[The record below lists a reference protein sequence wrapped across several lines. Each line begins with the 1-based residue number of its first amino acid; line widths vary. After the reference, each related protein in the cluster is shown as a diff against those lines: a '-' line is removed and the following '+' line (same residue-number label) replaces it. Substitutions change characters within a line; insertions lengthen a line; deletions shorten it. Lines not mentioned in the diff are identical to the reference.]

1 MIIYKK
7 TDGIITTG
15 ERSINN
21 YQSGLIRV
29 DQKYVG
35 LSTNEASDRT
45 LLADGLILPN
55 QLDNPSIDGLY
66 IYGGAQESRN
76 GDGFTTYQTSA
87 YGRRIDTMV
96 ELSRTQQSI
105 FVPTYNL
112 NLSTTKLEVIVYNM
126 VGTIVKK
133 RSEVILPDELTFS
146 DDFLTPKYVR
156 FARYPSV
163 ESISIAEVNVNNFV
177 IPTRTYE
184 VKFNNDES
192 RFIKIKDP
200 TIQITAQR
208 SFGEWVEY
216 EFEAIRKPDS
226 NEDFVEA

>member
-7 TDGIITTG
+7 TDGLITTG
-15 ERSINN
+15 ERSVNN
-21 YQSGLIRV
+21 FQSGLIRV

-45 LLADGLILPN
+45 LLADGLVLPN
-55 QLDNPSIDGLY
+55 QLDDPSMDGLY

-76 GDGFTTYQTSA
+76 GDGFTTYQASA
-87 YGRRIDTMV
+87 YGRRIDTIV

-105 FVPTYNL
+105 IVPTYTANVS
-112 NLSTTKLEVIVYNM
+112 STDLEVIVYNM
-126 VGTIVKK
+126 VGTIVKE
-133 RSEVILPDELTFS
+133 RNEVILPDELPFS

-156 FARYPSV
+156 YVTYPSLD
-163 ESISIAEVNVNNFV
+163 SISIAEVNVNNFV
-177 IPTRTYE
+177 IPTRTYR
-184 VKFNNDES
+184 VKFNNDS
-192 RFIKIKDP
+192 VRDIKIKDP

-208 SFGEWVEY
+208 SFGKWVEY

-226 NEDFVEA
+226 NEDFV

>member
-1 MIIYKK
+1 MIIHKK
-7 TDGIITTG
+7 TEGLITTG

-21 YQSGLIRV
+21 FQSGLIRV

-45 LLADGLILPN
+45 LLADGLVLPN
-55 QLDNPSIDGLY
+55 QLDDPSMDGLY

-96 ELSRTQQSI
+96 ELSRTQQSV
-105 FVPTYNL
+105 FSNG
-112 NLSTTKLEVIVYNM
+112 LEVIVYNM

-133 RSEVILPDELTFS
+133 QSEVILPDELTFS

-156 FARYPSV
+156 YVRYPQV
-163 ESISIAEVNVNNFV
+163 QSISISEVNVNDFV
-177 IPTRTYE
+177 ITTRTYK
-184 VKFNNDES
+184 VKFNQGAEKS
-192 RFIKIKDP
+192 LRLRDP
-200 TIQITAQR
+200 TVQITAQR
-208 SFGEWVEY
+208 SFGKWVEY

-226 NEDFVEA
+226 NEDFVES

>member
-7 TDGIITTG
+7 NEALITTG

-21 YQSGLIRV
+21 FQSGLIRV

-45 LLADGLILPN
+45 LLADGLVLPN
-55 QLDNPSIDGLY
+55 QLDDPSMDGLY

-76 GDGFTTYQTSA
+76 GDGFTTYQASA
-87 YGRRIDTMV
+87 YGRRIDTIV

-112 NLSTTKLEVIVYNM
+112 NLTTSMLEVIVYNM
-126 VGTIVKK
+126 VGTIVKE
-133 RSEVILPDELTFS
+133 RNEVILPDELTFS
-146 DDFLTPKYVR
+146 NDFLTPRYVR
-156 FARYPSV
+156 YVRDASL

-184 VKFNNDES
+184 VKFNNDAS

-200 TIQITAQR
+200 TIQVTAQR
-208 SFGEWVEY
+208 GFGKWVEY

>member
-1 MIIYKK
+1 MIIHKK
-7 TDGIITTG
+7 TEGLITTG

-21 YQSGLIRV
+21 FQSGLIRV

-45 LLADGLILPN
+45 LLADGLVLPN
-55 QLDNPSIDGLY
+55 QLDDPSMDGLY

-105 FVPTYNL
+105 LTATYNL
-112 NLSTTKLEVIVYNM
+112 NFTISRLEVIVYNM
-126 VGTIVKK
+126 VGTIIKK
-133 RSEVILPDELTFS
+133 QSEVIFPDEFTFS
-146 DDFLTPKYVR
+146 NDFLTPKYVR
-156 FARYPSV
+156 YVRDPSLQ
-163 ESISIAEVNVNNFV
+163 SISIAEVDVTNFV
-177 IPTRTYE
+177 IQTRTYE
-184 VKFNNDES
+184 VKFNNDQI
-192 RFIKIKDP
+192 RLIKIKDP

-208 SFGEWVEY
+208 NFGKWVEY

-226 NEDFVEA
+226 NENFVES

>member
-1 MIIYKK
+1 MNIYKK
-7 TDGIITTG
+7 TEGLITTG

-21 YQSGLIRV
+21 FQSGLIRV

-45 LLADGLILPN
+45 LLADGLVLPN
-55 QLDNPSIDGLY
+55 QLDDPSMDGLY

-76 GDGFTTYQTSA
+76 GDGFTTYQASA
-87 YGRRIDTMV
+87 YGRRIDTIV

-105 FVPTYNL
+105 IVRTYTANVS
-112 NLSTTKLEVIVYNM
+112 NTDLEVIVYNM
-126 VGTIVKK
+126 VGTIVKE
-133 RSEVILPDELTFS
+133 RNEVILPDELTFS

-156 FARYPSV
+156 YVRYPSL
-163 ESISIAEVNVNNFV
+163 ESISIAEINVNNFV
-177 IPTRTYE
+177 IPTRTYR
-184 VKFNNDES
+184 VKFNNDS
-192 RFIKIKDP
+192 IRDIKIKDP

-208 SFGEWVEY
+208 SFGKWVEY

-226 NEDFVEA
+226 NEDFV